1 MTPGVAF
8 DLSVNRESSAFMG
21 SILVADVN
29 RTLDFIPIEFTA
41 AVPLKERPEK
51 EKEMRF
57 LKVLVEKEGKWDS
70 AYLSLLSSAVLLGEV
85 VVGSCEGRKPSELA
99 VLESEEI

>member
-29 RTLDFIPIEFTA
+29 RRFDFIQIEFTA

-51 EKEMRF
+51 DF
-57 LKVLVEKEGKWDS
+57 
-70 AYLSLLSSAVLLGEV
+70 
-85 VVGSCEGRKPSELA
+85 
-99 VLESEEI
+99 